1 MIQKLY
7 KLYLFSLMKLLYILD
22 TKASRPESDMIQ
34 KN

>member
-22 TKASRPESDMIQ
+22 AKASWPESDMIQ